1 LGFLLLIY
9 KQLKKNNHMM
19 INKTMLK
26 TCIALLLIGLSLNAQ
41 AQDEAQGTSAED
53 LAKQLANPVASLISV
68 PFQNNFDFN
77 VGPFEGFR
85 YALNIQPV
93 IPISLNEKWN
103 MISRTIIPV
112 ISQSDVTGI
121 GNNDTGLGDI
131 AQSIFFSPKEVK
143 NGLVWGVGPVLLLPT
158 ATNDVLGVNKW
169 GVGPNGL
176 VLKLHGQWTY
186 GALVN
191 HIWSY
196 AGSGLNDVNASFF
209 QPFATYA
216 TKTGAS
222 YTIASEN
229 TQDWDNDFF
238 GGFTGI
244 YYAKVTKFG
253 KQMVQLS
260 AGPKV
265 YYGNNPFNPDWG
277 VRANIIL
284 LFPK

>member
-1 LGFLLLIY
+1 MKNKLTLIT
-9 KQLKKNNHMM
+9 LIVVSL
-19 INKTMLK
+19 INF
-26 TCIALLLIGLSLNAQ
+26 SLYAQ
-41 AQDEAQGTSAED
+41 TPTDETQATSAED

-68 PFQNNFDFN
+68 PLQNNFDFN
-77 VGPFEGFR
+77 VGPLEGFR
-85 YALNIQPV
+85 YTLNIQPV
-93 IPISLNEKWN
+93 IPISINEKWN

-112 ISQSDVTGI
+112 ISQSDVTGN
-121 GNNDTGLGDI
+121 GKNETGLGDI

-158 ATNDVLGVNKW
+158 ATTDAFGLEKW
-169 GVGPNGL
+169 GAGPNAL
-176 VLKLHGQWTY
+176 VLKLQGPWTY
-186 GALVN
+186 GALAN
-191 HIWSY
+191 HILSY
-196 AGSGLNDVNASFF
+196 AGSGLNDINASFF

-216 TKTGAS
+216 TKTGTS

-229 TQDWDNDFF
+229 TQDWNNDFF
-238 GGFTGI
+238 GGFTGV

-265 YYGNNPFNPDWG
+265 YYGNNPFNPEWG
-277 VRANIIL
+277 FRANVIL